1 MSKPS
6 HRRAL
11 LEDIEPRIL
20 YAADHPAAAAF
31 ASLLAA
37 DTAQVDQV
45 PAQTQTQARTQGPT
59 ELVFI
64 DERVPDADL
73 LASDIAAQAA
83 AGRDIT
89 VLRIGADV
97 DGIAAITRALSGAS
111 GVTAVHVISH
121 GGAGAVQLGAST
133 LDQDALL
140 LRAPEIAAWGQH
152 MSADA
157 DMLLYGCDVADGS
170 QGQALM
176 QGLAQLT
183 GADVAA
189 STDRTGAAVLGG
201 NWLLEASTGA
211 IEAAGAV
218 GLPGQAAF
226 NNVLATFTVTNTNN
240 SGAGSLRQAILDANA
255 LAGGDSINFAIGSFN
270 TPQTINV
277 ASALP
282 SLTDATIID
291 GASQGA
297 PGSHNIVLDG
307 NNGNYD
313 GLVLASG
320 ASFSTISGLV
330 IRNFGQEGIQ
340 IDANANDNVI
350 RGNYIGQLGSDGLAG
365 PAGSGNRT
373 GILVLAGAVDNTLGG
388 STAADRNVISG
399 NDGSGTFEGVGI
411 DLNGAA
417 LTNVLGN
424 YIGTDASG
432 NVAVGN
438 VTAGILVRGPALS
451 NQIGGFAAGE
461 ANVIAG
467 NPLHNVW
474 ISDTNAVYLIYNTI
488 GLAADG
494 VTVLGNSLDGI
505 LVEGTVNGGNF
516 TGNVIAG
523 AGRNGIRIDGTVTNL
538 FMANNRIGTD
548 AAGTANWGSG
558 QDGVFIGN
566 TSGSGAGPSN
576 TVFIQGTVAF
586 SGQAGPNFAGV
597 RVDANVTG
605 THPLLFNTIYAS
617 SGLGIDI
624 GAPGVQA
631 NDLGD
636 ADAGSTNPQNHP
648 LVNSAA
654 FANGQISLSI
664 SLNSRPSATFTID
677 FFGVPAGSLGGGL
690 AEGNVYLGYIDVTT
704 DASGNVAATTALAAG
719 ALLLGDRI
727 TATATRNLG
736 GGSYGGT
743 SEFSAAATIVD
754 VNPVITSNGGGAS
767 AVVSVVEGITTV
779 TTVHAIDADSPTLA
793 YSIAGGADEGRFTI
807 TASTG
812 ALSFAAAPDFEA
824 PTDAGANN
832 VYDVVVHVSDG
843 IHTDTQAI
851 AVTVTNLNE
860 SPIGPVT
867 DSNTA
872 ANSVAEN
879 AANGSLVGVTAHAVD
894 PDGTN
899 NAVSYRLA
907 DDAGGRFAIDASTG
921 VVSVADGTRLDFE
934 AAASHGIT
942 VLATST
948 DGSTS
953 SQRFTIALANVD
965 DDPPPA
971 PAPVDPI
978 PPAPPPPS
986 PAPSPPPE
994 PPAPPVEP
1002 GEPID
1007 PDIPVVPTTN
1017 LLPVDP
1023 IDPLPSVPAVPEP
1036 GPAIGA
1042 SLTPVGSDAN
1052 APAAPLLETSSGGT
1066 SALARTRLP
1075 MSAERREGSLA
1086 GNEPLANAFDAAPRL
1101 ADVRVQTS
1109 ALVPGLSVA
1118 QQQSPDEETT
1128 ASSDVDATLV
1138 GGVAFSLG
1146 LVFWAS
1152 RGSVL
1157 LASLLAAAPAWQ
1169 NFDPLP
1175 VLRRRDE
1182 GRDTRDPEAQAEPET
1197 LAPSETGDAPDTLQA
1212 EELPSTRR
1220 IGADGHAEVRP

>member
-6 HRRAL
+6 HRPAV

-20 YAADHPAAAAF
+20 YAADHPAAAAL
-31 ASLLAA
+31 ASLLVS
-37 DTAQVDQV
+37 DSAQVDLMPTQTHTE
-45 PAQTQTQARTQGPT
+45 AQTQGAT
-59 ELVFI
+59 EMVFI

-97 DGIAAITRALSGAS
+97 DGIAAITRALSGAH

-121 GGAGAVQLGAST
+121 GGAGAVQLGTST

-157 DMLLYGCDVADGS
+157 DMLLYGCDVADGA
-170 QGQALM
+170 QGRALM

-211 IEAAGAV
+211 IEAAGAI
-218 GLPGQAAF
+218 GQPGQAAF
-226 NNVLATFTVTNTNN
+226 NNVLATLTVINTNN
-240 SGAGSLRQAILDANA
+240 SGAGSFRQAILDANA
-255 LAGGDSINFAIGSFN
+255 LAGADTINFSIASFN

-282 SLTDATIID
+282 SLTDATFID
-291 GASQGA
+291 GASQGV

-320 ASFSTISGLV
+320 ASSSTISGLV

-340 IDANANDNVI
+340 IEANANNNSI

-365 PAGSGNRT
+365 PASSGNRT
-373 GILVLAGAVDNTLGG
+373 GILVLAGAIGNSLDN
-388 STAADRNVISG
+388 NVISG
-399 NDGSGTFEGVGI
+399 NDGGGAFEGVGI
-411 DLNGAA
+411 DINGAA
-417 LTNVLGN
+417 STTVRGN

-432 NVAVGN
+432 NVALGN
-438 VTAGILVRGPALS
+438 VNAGILVRGPALS
-451 NQIGGFAAGE
+451 NQIGGFTPGQ
-461 ANVIAG
+461 ANVMAG

-474 ISDTNAVYLIYNTI
+474 ITDTEFVGVFYNNI
-488 GLAADG
+488 GLGADG
-494 VTVLGNSLDGI
+494 TTVLGNSLDGI
-505 LVEGTVNGGNF
+505 LVEGNVNGGNF

-538 FMANNRIGTD
+538 FMASNRIGTD
-548 AAGTANWGSG
+548 AAGTANWGPG

-566 TSGSGAGPSN
+566 TSGTGAGPSN
-576 TVFIQGTVAF
+576 IVFIQGTVAF
-586 SGQAGPNFAGV
+586 SGQAGPNYAGV

-624 GAPGVQA
+624 GALGVQA
-631 NDLGD
+631 NDAGD
-636 ADAGSTNPQNHP
+636 ADAGANDLQNHP
-648 LVNSAA
+648 LVNSAT

-664 SLNSRPSATFTID
+664 SLNSRPSTTYTVD
-677 FFGVPAGSLGGGL
+677 FFGVPAGSSGGGL
-690 AEGNVYLGYIDVTT
+690 AEGNVYLGSIDVTT

-736 GGSYGGT
+736 GGNYGGT

-754 VNPVITSNGGGAS
+754 VTPVITSNGGGAN
-767 AVVSVVEGITTV
+767 AAVSVVEGITTV

-807 TASTG
+807 NASTG

-851 AVTVTNLNE
+851 AVTVADMNE

-879 AANGSLVGVTAHAVD
+879 AANGSTVGVTAHAVD

-899 NAVSYRLA
+899 NTVSYSLSNN
-907 DDAGGRFAIDASTG
+907 AGGRFAIDASTG
-921 VVSVADGTRLDFE
+921 VVTVADGTRLDFE
-934 AAASHGIT
+934 AAASHAIT

-953 SQRFTIALANVD
+953 SQSFTITLANVND
-965 DDPPPA
+965 DPPPAPPPA
-971 PAPVDPI
+971 PAPVPVDPS
-978 PPAPPPPS
+978 PPAPSPAPAPA

-994 PPAPPVEP
+994 PPVQP
-1002 GEPID
+1002 GD
-1007 PDIPVVPTTN
+1007 PTNPDVPVVPPTA
-1017 LLPVDP
+1017 LLAVDP
-1023 IDPLPSVPAVPEP
+1023 VAPLPPVPEP
-1036 GPAIGA
+1036 SPAVA
-1042 SLTPVGSDAN
+1042 ATFTPLGSSRDAPGE
-1052 APAAPLLETSSGGT
+1052 ALPETAAGGT
-1066 SALARTRLP
+1066 SALAQPRLP
-1075 MSAERREGSLA
+1075 IGAERREGSLS
-1086 GNEPLANAFDAAPRL
+1086 GNDPLAGPFDLAPRL
-1101 ADVRVQTS
+1101 ADVRAQPS

-1118 QQQSPDEETT
+1118 QERGPDEDST
-1128 ASSDVDATLV
+1128 ASSDVDVALV

-1157 LASLLAAAPAWQ
+1157 LASLLAATPAWQ

-1182 GRDTRDPEAQAEPET
+1182 RRDLRDPEAQAEPET

-1212 EELPSTRR
+1212 EDLASTRR
-1220 IGADGHAEVRP
+1220 IGADGHTEVRP